1 MKAVALLVAV
11 VLSAAA
17 AAAAATRTPAPL
29 TFVWPTSVAVEPGDS
44 LLVVENGL
52 RRLVRVGPDGQE
64 TQLAA
69 LTKPYAV
76 VRSRSGSIY
85 VTDGPILRRIDG
97 AKRPVAVAAAG
108 SDIGPI
114 ALALNGDVYFTTQ
127 TALWKLPRGRRAP
140 VHLVPKVVFSS
151 PHGLALM
158 RDGSVLVAD
167 RGAHRIVRIARGRAA
182 TFARMATPSGLAV
195 AGDGTVYVVDAAA
208 KRILHLAAGGR
219 RLGYVSPTF
228 GDPYSLALAPGGVIY
243 VVDTAET
250 GYIRRLAP
258 DGTVTTVSS

>member
-1 MKAVALLVAV
+1 MRLVACF
-11 VLSAAA
+11 AALA
-17 AAAAATRTPAPL
+17 FASPTPIS
-29 TFVWPTSVAVEPGDS
+29 FVWPTTVAVEPGGS

-52 RRLVRVGPDGQE
+52 RRLVRVAPGGRV
-64 TQLAA
+64 TQVAA

-85 VTDGPILRRIDG
+85 ITDGPVLRRIDG
-97 AKRPVAVAAAG
+97 AKPPVRVAEAVG
-108 SDIGPI
+108 DIGPI
-114 ALALNGDVYFTTQ
+114 ALALNGDVYFTTEN
-127 TALWKLPRGRRAP
+127 ALWKLPRGQPSP
-140 VHLVPKVVFSS
+140 VHLVPKVVLSS

-167 RGAHRIVRIARGRAA
+167 TGRHRILRVARGRAT
-182 TFARMATPSGLAV
+182 TFARMTAPRGLAV
-195 AGDGTVYVVDAAA
+195 ARDGTVYVVDAGA
-208 KRILHLAAGGR
+208 KRIVHLAADGK

-228 GDPYSLALAPGGVIY
+228 GDPYALALAPGGVIY

-258 DGTVTTVSS
+258 DGSVTTVSS